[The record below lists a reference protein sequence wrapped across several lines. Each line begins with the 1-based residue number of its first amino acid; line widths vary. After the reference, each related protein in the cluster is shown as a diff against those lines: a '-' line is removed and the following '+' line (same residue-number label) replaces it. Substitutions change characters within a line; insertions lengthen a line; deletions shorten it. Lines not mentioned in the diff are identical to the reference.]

1 MFLGWLIAYVG
12 VVLTGALWYS
22 PLLFGD
28 LWIRPV
34 FKGKPPKDANPAK
47 AFAATLPATAVA
59 VYLLSLLL
67 SVWPAMTLL
76 EAIGRGLLLGGFM
89 FFQQVGHTAFS
100 HKPPLVH
107 LIDSSHDIV
116 CVVVAITALNY
127 FN

>member
-22 PLLFGD
+22 PLLFGN
-28 LWIRPV
+28 LWARLV
-34 FKGKPPKDANPAK
+34 FKGKLPSDANPAK

-59 VYLLSLLL
+59 VYLLSQLL
-67 SVWPAMTLL
+67 SVWPAMTLS
-76 EAIGRGLLLGGFM
+76 EAIGKALLLGGFM

-100 HKPPLVH
+100 RKPPLVH

-116 CVVVAITALNY
+116 CVVVAIAALNC
-127 FN
+127 FS